1 MTWRHLAP
9 AVALAAVLVAGCS
22 SSTGSDAAHGVS
34 GSAATP
40 PPTTAAQPAA
50 HGVEAAIATIPW
62 SQVGPGWM
70 LATWSPVPGGKPGA
84 PLPAGSLNRETATTT
99 LYLVDSMGGRYP
111 ITTFPPPGQQASPVL
126 VDWSGDGSH
135 ALFDAQYATPRTA
148 IMVDLHTGRQT
159 TLPVQGSPR
168 YTRPN
173 GKALLLSVPPGP
185 DSKLATLDR
194 VDLAGNHQLTYPT
207 DKLGSPFNGN
217 YLSTPDGMRLVLG
230 TSAGL
235 ALMGNNGTPGATL
248 PIPGQTNC
256 SPVRWWDESSL
267 ATVLAACDAPGFTS
281 RLWLAP
287 IDGSPPTALTAVNDG
302 QKGPDLRDVS
312 AWLLPA
318 GTFAQAEGACGYQYL
333 AKLNPDGTT
342 SPVSVSGVESGR
354 SVIVAGI
361 NGAHLDLR
369 ATASCGGGQ
378 SLVDYDPGTNTST
391 VLLGPPVNGGGVI
404 AAVPFAGQR

>member
-1 MTWRHLAP
+1 MTWRNLAP

-40 PPTTAAQPAA
+40 SPTTAAQPAA

-84 PLPAGSLNRETATTT
+84 PLPPGSPNRETATTT
-99 LYLVDSMGGRYP
+99 LYLVDSAGGRYP
-111 ITTFPPPGQQASPVL
+111 ITTFPPPGQQASPEL

-135 ALFDAQYATPRTA
+135 ALFDAQYATPPTA
-148 IMVDLHTGRQT
+148 ILVDLHTGRQT

-207 DKLGSPFNGN
+207 DKLGSRFNGN

-235 ALMGNNGTPGATL
+235 ALMGNDGTPGPTL
-248 PIPGQTNC
+248 PIAGQTNC
-256 SPVRWWDESSL
+256 SPLRWWDASSL

-302 QKGPDLRDVS
+302 QKGPDLRDVR
-312 AWLLPA
+312 AWQLPA
-318 GTFAQAEGACGYQYL
+318 GTFVQAEGACGYQYL

-342 SPVSVSGVESGR
+342 SPVSVSGVEPGR

-361 NGAHLDLR
+361 NGADLDLR

-378 SLVDYDPGTNTST
+378 SLVDYNPGTNTST